1 MAACHEMFNLLLYM
15 VSRRRFIQNNLK
27 AAAGLCLAPALTDI
41 WNADETVMTVNG
53 PVRPVALGFTLAH
66 EHVMVDFGGADI
78 TGKHRY
84 NADEVYKTALPF
96 LQDVQNRG
104 CKTFVDCTPAYVGRD
119 AAILK
124 RLSKATGLHIITT
137 TGYYGALKEKF
148 LPKHVFTDTPEQ
160 IAARWIDEYKKGIDG
175 TGIKPGIIK
184 CGVDKGPLT
193 EAQRKIIQAAAITH
207 LATGLTIGVHTAD
220 GKAALEEMEILK
232 QRGVSP
238 EAYIWIHAQ
247 IEKDTNMHID
257 AAKKGHWISFDAVY
271 PLQTEIDRYVQYALM
286 MKREKLLHQVLFSQ
300 DSGWYHVG
308 EPKGG
313 EFQNFNTVF
322 EKFLPAL
329 KAKGFAQG
337 EIDQLFITNPAKA
350 LTIKIRKV

>member
-1 MAACHEMFNLLLYM
+1 MI
-15 VSRRRFIQNNLK
+15 SRRQFIQNNLQV
-27 AAAGLCLAPALTDI
+27 AGGLWLLPLMPDLWAEE
-41 WNADETVMTVNG
+41 ETVMTVNG
-53 PVRPVALGFTLAH
+53 PVRSSALGFTLAH
-66 EHVMVDFGGADI
+66 EHVMVDFGGAEI

-84 NADEVYKTALPF
+84 NAGEVYTTALPF
-96 LQDVQNRG
+96 LQDVQKRG

-137 TGYYGALKEKF
+137 TGYYGALKEKY
-148 LPKHVFTDTPEQ
+148 LPKHVFSETAEQ
-160 IAARWIDEYKKGIDG
+160 IAARWIDEWKRGIDG
-175 TGIKPGIIK
+175 TGIKPGMIK

-193 EAQRKIIQAAAITH
+193 EAQRKIIHAAAITH

-220 GKAALEEMEILK
+220 GKAAVEEMEILK
-232 QRGVSP
+232 RRGISP

-247 IEKDTNMHID
+247 IEKDTAMHID

-271 PLQTEIDRYVQYALM
+271 HLDTEIERYVKYALM
-286 MKREKLLHQVLFSQ
+286 MKREKLLHRVLFSQ

-313 EFQNFNTVF
+313 EFQNFNTIF

-329 KAKGFAQG
+329 KKNGFTQE
-337 EIDQLFITNPAKA
+337 EIDQVFIANPAKA
-350 LTIKIRKV
+350 LTVKVRKA